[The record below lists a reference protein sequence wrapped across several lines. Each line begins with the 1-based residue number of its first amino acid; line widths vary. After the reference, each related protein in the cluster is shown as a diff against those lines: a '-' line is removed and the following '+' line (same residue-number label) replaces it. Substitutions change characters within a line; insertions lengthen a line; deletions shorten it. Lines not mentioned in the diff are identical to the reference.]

1 MFIVSTNREGI
12 LSFGCVLGLERIK
25 ADSLRHLYINHV
37 RSEDFYICAL
47 VLDGVY

>member
-1 MFIVSTNREGI
+1 MVIVSTNREGI

-25 ADSLRHLYINHV
+25 ADSLRHIKHV
-37 RSEDFYICAL
+37 CSEDFYICAL